1 MAFMQPSPVKYAC
14 SCGILNPINKLF
26 FCRHCPKL
34 RCGYCVT
41 HEIESHFCSNCLE
54 NIPSTEARHKKNCC
68 ANCFDCP
75 CCQHTLSAR
84 ATTVPVVRKSE
95 ESKDA
100 KKPEDEG
107 VESPAAAS
115 TPPTPAS
122 SKPSAVPT
130 TKKMYYLSCLSCRWT
145 SRDAGIPD
153 QGVATGTWPDNECLY
168 QARFNSLVEYF
179 QAIVLQEKQEKME
192 FMRRK
197 TPKQHKFPSLTDR
210 TGLTVSLIRRQMGWN
225 DKSIPK
231 AKAVITPAEATAEV
245 EELPADIFTEPLNL
259 RNVTTIAQR
268 HSQPADQP
276 TAVSSLYPQRRTL
289 WIKRSLRCR
298 QCEHNLI
305 KPEYHPTSIK
315 YRIQLF
321 ASCHV
326 PEVVMVRCEQPLASG
341 KSNAILLKFTNPTMY
356 DMTIRLLTAVP
367 AEDPEPSTEVCL
379 FKEDPVS
386 SSPLL
391 RAAGIT
397 LSRQNSTRE
406 VKREVTDVSNAEIVP
421 LESEFVLSQRDDS
434 KEFDEY
440 VQLPTEE
447 PKFIVWRKGNKVLIR
462 LQFTPAE
469 ELPANTEVVLG
480 FAMQYTYVNTVTN
493 APEKKEPTTHALYSR
508 VFINAGATEQKS
520 N

>member
-1 MAFMQPSPVKYAC
+1 MSFMQPSPVKYAC

-34 RCGYCVT
+34 RCGFCVC

-75 CCQHTLSAR
+75 CCQHTLAAR
-84 ATTVPVVRKSE
+84 ATTVPVVRRAE
-95 ESKDA
+95 ESKEPKDG
-100 KKPEDEG
+100 EG
-107 VESPAAAS
+107 GEAPAAA
-115 TPPTPAS
+115 PAAL
-122 SKPSAVPT
+122 KPSAVPT

-145 SRDAGIPD
+145 TRDVGIPD

-168 QARFNSLVEYF
+168 QARFNALAEYF
-179 QAIVLQEKQEKME
+179 QAVVLQEKQEKLE

-210 TGLTVSLIRRQMGWN
+210 TGLTVSLIRRQIGWN
-225 DKSIPK
+225 DKCVPK
-231 AKAVITPAEATAEV
+231 AKPVISQAEASAEV

-276 TAVSSLYPQRRTL
+276 TAVSSLYPQRRSL

-321 ASCHV
+321 ASSHV
-326 PEVVMVRCEQPLASG
+326 PEVVMVRCEQPLLAG
-341 KSNAILLKFTNPTMY
+341 KENAILLKLTNPTMY
-356 DMTIRLLTAVP
+356 DMTIRLLTTAP
-367 AEDPEPSTEVCL
+367 PEDPALTAEATRI
-379 FKEDPVS
+379 KEEAMT

-391 RAAGIT
+391 RGVT

-406 VKREVTDVSNAEIVP
+406 VKREVNDVSNAEVVP
-421 LESEFVLSQRDDS
+421 LESEFALSQRDDS
-434 KEFDEY
+434 KEFDEF
-440 VQLPTEE
+440 VQQPAEE
-447 PKFIVWRKGNKVLIR
+447 PKFIVWRRGNKVLIR
-462 LQFTPAE
+462 LQFTPAA
-469 ELPANTEVVLG
+469 ELPPSTEVVLS
-480 FAMQYTYVNTVTN
+480 FFMQYTYVNTVTN
-493 APEKKEPTTHALYSR
+493 ASEKKEPTTHALHSR
-508 VFINAGATEQKS
+508 VFITAGVTDLNA

>member
-1 MAFMQPSPVKYAC
+1 MSFMQPSPVKYAC

-34 RCGYCVT
+34 RCGFCVT

-84 ATTVPVVRKSE
+84 ASTVPVVRKTE
-95 ESKDA
+95 EAKDTKDGGDSKGDA
-100 KKPEDEG
+100 
-107 VESPAAAS
+107 
-115 TPPTPAS
+115 TPPVPAS

-145 SRDAGIPD
+145 TRDVGIPD

-168 QARFNSLVEYF
+168 QARFNALVEYF
-179 QAIVLQEKQEKME
+179 QAVVLQEKQEKME

-197 TPKQHKFPSLTDR
+197 APKQHKFPSLTDR
-210 TGLTVSLIRRQMGWN
+210 TGLTVSLIRRQIGWN
-225 DKSIPK
+225 DKVPK

-245 EELPADIFTEPLNL
+245 EGLPANIFTEPLNL
-259 RNVTTIAQR
+259 RNVTTITQR

-276 TAVSSLYPQRRTL
+276 TAVGSLYPQRRSL

-321 ASCHV
+321 ASYHV
-326 PEVVMVRCEQPLASG
+326 PEVVMVRCEQPLLPG
-341 KSNAILLKFTNPTMY
+341 KSNAILLKLTNPTMY
-356 DMTIRLLTAVP
+356 DMTIRLLTAAP
-367 AEDPEPSTEVCL
+367 PEDPQLSTEANRVV
-379 FKEDPVS
+379 KDEPIS

-391 RAAGIT
+391 KAVGIT

-406 VKREVTDVSNAEIVP
+406 VKREVVDLSNAEIVP

-447 PKFIVWRKGNKVLIR
+447 PKFIVWRKGHKVLLR

-469 ELPANTEVVLG
+469 ELPASTDVVLG
-480 FAMQYTYVNTVTN
+480 FYMQYTYVNTVTN
-493 APEKKEPTTHALYSR
+493 ASEKKEPTTHALHSR
-508 VFINAGATEQKS
+508 VFITAGAIEPKA

>member
-1 MAFMQPSPVKYAC
+1 MSFMQPSPVKYAC

-34 RCGYCVT
+34 RCGFCVC

-75 CCQHTLSAR
+75 CCQHTLTPR
-84 ATTVPVVRKSE
+84 AVTVPVVRKTE
-95 ESKDA
+95 EPKESKEKKEGETGEDA
-100 KKPEDEG
+100 TA
-107 VESPAAAS
+107 VA
-115 TPPTPAS
+115 PPTPAS

-130 TKKMYYLSCLSCRWT
+130 TKKMYYLSCVSCRWT
-145 SRDAGIPD
+145 TRDVGIPD

-168 QARFNSLVEYF
+168 QARFNALVEYF
-179 QAIVLQEKQEKME
+179 QAVVLQEKQEKLE

-197 TPKQHKFPSLTDR
+197 APKQHKFPSLTDR
-210 TGLTVSLIRRQMGWN
+210 TGLTASLIRRQIGWN

-231 AKAVITPAEATAEV
+231 AKPVITPAEATAEV
-245 EELPADIFTEPLNL
+245 EGLPADIFTEQLNL

-276 TAVSSLYPQRRTL
+276 TAVGSLYPQRRSL

-321 ASCHV
+321 ASYHV
-326 PEVVMVRCEQPLASG
+326 PEVVMVRCEQPPTAG

-367 AEDPEPSTEVCL
+367 LEDPLMADEVNRI
-379 FKEDPVS
+379 KEEAIS

-391 RAAGIT
+391 RGVT
-397 LSRQNSTRE
+397 LARQNSTRE
-406 VKREVTDVSNAEIVP
+406 VKREVNDVSNAEIVP

-462 LQFTPAE
+462 LEFTPATDV
-469 ELPANTEVVLG
+469 PVSTDVVLG
-480 FAMQYTYVNTVTN
+480 FFMQYTYVNTVTN
-493 APEKKEPTTHALYSR
+493 APEKKEPTTHALHSR
-508 VFINAGATEQKS
+508 VFITAGAAEQKA

>member
-1 MAFMQPSPVKYAC
+1 MSFMQPSPVKYAC
-14 SCGILNPINKLF
+14 SCGVLNPINKLF

-34 RCGYCVT
+34 RCGLCVC

-54 NIPSTEARHKKNCC
+54 NIPSTEARHRKNCC
-68 ANCFDCP
+68 ANCFECP

-84 ATTVPVVRKSE
+84 ATTVPVVRKTE
-95 ESKDA
+95 EPKDT
-100 KKPEDEG
+100 KEG
-107 VESPAAAS
+107 ESVGGAAAAPAA
-115 TPPTPAS
+115 PAS

-145 SRDAGIPD
+145 TRDVGIPD

-168 QARFNSLVEYF
+168 QARFNTLVEYF
-179 QAIVLQEKQEKME
+179 QAVVLQDKQEKMD
-192 FMRRK
+192 FLRRK
-197 TPKQHKFPSLTDR
+197 APKQPKFPSLTDR
-210 TGLTVSLIRRQMGWN
+210 TGLTVSMIRRQIGWTE
-225 DKSIPK
+225 KTLPK
-231 AKAVITPAEATAEV
+231 PRPVITPAEATSEV
-245 EELPADIFTEPLNL
+245 EELPAEIFTEPLNL

-268 HSQPADQP
+268 HSQPAEQP
-276 TAVSSLYPQRRTL
+276 TSVSKLYPQRRSL

-326 PEVVMVRCEQPLASG
+326 PEVVMVRCEQPLVAG

-356 DMTIRLLTAVP
+356 DMTISLLTDAP
-367 AEDPEPSTEVCL
+367 SEEGEFNAENQGP
-379 FKEDPVS
+379 KEEQDTATPVIKGVN
-386 SSPLL
+386 L
-391 RAAGIT
+391 A
-397 LSRQNSTRE
+397 RQNSTRE
-406 VKREVTDVSNAEIVP
+406 VTREVKDISNAPIVP

-462 LQFTPAE
+462 LQFTPSE
-469 ELPANTEVVLG
+469 ELSPNTDVVLG
-480 FAMQYTYVNTVTN
+480 FFMQYTYVNTVTN
-493 APEKKEPTTHALYSR
+493 ASEKKEPTTHALHSR
-508 VFINAGATEQKS
+508 VFITAGTTEQKA